1 MVAKTK
7 IIYFV
12 LLLWFFHSD
21 LAVFAQEDAIKTLQ
35 KQFEQFSTQGLTE
48 KLYVHTDKDFYTP
61 GEVIWFKVYAVDG
74 IFNKPLDLSKTAYI
88 EILDKDHRPVLQGKI
103 PMSEGSG
110 VGSFTI
116 QASVISGNYLLRA
129 YTNWMK
135 NNSPAILKN

>member
-35 KQFEQFSTQGLTE
+35 KQFEQFGSQGLKE
-48 KLYVHTDKDFYTP
+48 KLYVHTDKNFYLA
-61 GEVIWFKVYAVDG
+61 GEILWFKIYDVDAS
-74 IFNKPLDLSKTAYI
+74 FHKPLSISSVAYI

-116 QASVISGNYLLRA
+116 QALSVLEI
-129 YTNWMK
+129 TF
-135 NNSPAILKN
+135 